1 MVIRSLLVWVIY
13 PLVIETFLIWLIYPL
28 IILSDLWVVRSLIT
42 GMSRKEQDL
51 KVLCSIIHK
60 EVK

>member
-28 IILSDLWVVRSLIT
+28 IILSALWIVHLLPACPEK
-42 GMSRKEQDL
+42 SR
-51 KVLCSIIHK
+51 I
-60 EVK
+60 